1 MSHTTKFDNDRG
13 TSQSIDRSNVDK
25 NDGDDKENNVWNK
38 TYTNYHEFQSRD
50 DCKYFEKTIL

>member
-1 MSHTTKFDNDRG
+1 MIG
-13 TSQSIDRSNVDK
+13 ETSQSIDRSNVDK

>member
-1 MSHTTKFDNDRG
+1 MIG
-13 TSQSIDRSNVDK
+13 ETSQSIDRSTVDK
-25 NDGDDKENNVWNK
+25 KDGDDKDSNVWNK